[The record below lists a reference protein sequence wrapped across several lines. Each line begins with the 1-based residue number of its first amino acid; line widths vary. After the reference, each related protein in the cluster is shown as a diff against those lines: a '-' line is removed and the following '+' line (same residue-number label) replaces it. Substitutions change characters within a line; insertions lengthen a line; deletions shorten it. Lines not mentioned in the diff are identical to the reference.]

1 MLSRRAKSAAEN
13 LQVTP
18 KDIAIDSARTR
29 AAFFTRI
36 FYTVRLNIANPE
48 RVPIPVRQAFFKVFL
63 QDAEVSRIESNT
75 PFTIPANGNR
85 DIAFNAT
92 INSAAVIGMLRQF
105 IDEGLKANMYIEGW
119 IDTPVGRIPV
129 QFNQSVGIGAPAT
142 GRRAV
147 NGTSFTIKNLKRGQL
162 FRVKNSRKTYVR
174 DAYIRSAN
182 KYMATNYNDVSD
194 SRLFKPNTPVDTD
207 FIF

>member
-105 IDEGLKANMYIEGW
+105 IDEGLKANMYIEGY

-142 GRRAV
+142 GRRAIY
-147 NGTSFTIKNLKRGQL
+147 GQTLTIKDLKRGQL
-162 FRVKNSRKTYVR
+162 FRVKNSQKIYVR
-174 DAYIRSAN
+174 DAYVKSAN
-182 KYMATNYNDVSD
+182 KYMGTNYNDVSD
-194 SRLFKPNTPVDTD
+194 SRLFKPNTPVDID
-207 FIF
+207 FTF